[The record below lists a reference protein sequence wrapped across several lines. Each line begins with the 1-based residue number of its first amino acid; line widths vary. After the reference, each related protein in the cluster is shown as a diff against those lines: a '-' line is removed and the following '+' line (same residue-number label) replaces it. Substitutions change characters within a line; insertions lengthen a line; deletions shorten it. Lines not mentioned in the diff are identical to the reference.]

1 MQTEFGRYRLIRH
14 LATGGMGEVYL
25 AEAVGAAGFAKRL
38 VIKTLRADLAEDP
51 ALVQQFVS
59 EGRLLEAL
67 DHPNIAQVL
76 DLGQVGEV
84 TFLALE
90 YVEGFDLRAI
100 LRTLPAAPAGEA
112 NGPAGLRVPEVCVWY
127 VLASIAHA
135 LDHAQSRVGAD
146 GKPLGIVH
154 HDVTPSNV
162 MVRLDGHVKLVDF
175 GVARTAM
182 MNRLSATALR
192 GKLPYLSPEHARQQP
207 LDGRAD
213 LFALGLVAAELL
225 SGERMLAVSDP
236 SGLESAWQ
244 GLPERIAR
252 LSDRGASSE
261 LVALLASMTA
271 LEPDQRPATAA
282 EVAER
287 AERGLHARRSGPPA
301 RVLAEALAPAFALLQ
316 ARARSFDQT
325 LAQLVGLAGS
335 GEDATSTLS
344 LPGLEAVKLQASLA
358 QPPPPPPPSRVRKR
372 WISAGVSVLV
382 AAIALGFWLGQRREP
397 TPPTASTV
405 PTPTLSAPV
414 AVANTPAVPAA
425 LASPAPRAV
434 DAAALP
440 AAATAAV
447 AAGTPA
453 AGSGEPK
460 PKLADARPRPK
471 DDDKPQAT
479 LKFRVH
485 PFGCEVRVNQ
495 VPRKPVGQTNRYEV
509 ALPPGDHKVDVRDPA
524 TGAKKTIVVKGLKS
538 GEARVLDGGVCLGAE
553 CPE

>member
-51 ALVQQFVS
+51 ALVQQFVA

-100 LRTLPAAPAGEA
+100 MRALPVAEGQAGALRL
-112 NGPAGLRVPEVCVWY
+112 PEVCVWY

-135 LDHAQSRVGAD
+135 LDHAQTRPGPD

-162 MVRLDGHVKLVDF
+162 MVRRDGHVKLVDF

-182 MNRLSATALR
+182 MNKLSASALR

-225 SGERMLAVSDP
+225 AGERMLVVSDP

-244 GLPERIAR
+244 SLPERIAALR
-252 LSDRGASSE
+252 DRGASAE
-261 LVALLASMTA
+261 LVDLLAALTA
-271 LEPDQRPATAA
+271 LDPDARPSSAA
-282 EVAER
+282 EVAEL
-287 AERGLHARRSGPPA
+287 AERGLHSRRQGPPA
-301 RVLAEALAPAFALLQ
+301 RTLADALEPAFALLQ

-325 LAQLVGLAGS
+325 LAQLVGLAGT
-335 GEDATSTLS
+335 GDDATSTLS

-372 WISAGVSVLV
+372 WISAAVSVLV
-382 AAIALGFWLGQRREP
+382 AALGLGFWLGQRRDP
-397 TPPTASTV
+397 APAVAAPVVPALVAPSPPVNGPVQPPTA
-405 PTPTLSAPV
+405 PV
-414 AVANTPAVPAA
+414 AEPRPQPVAS
-425 LASPAPRAV
+425 LPAPATEL
-434 DAAALP
+434 AASDQAQ
-440 AAATAAV
+440 A
-447 AAGTPA
+447 
-453 AGSGEPK
+453 K
-460 PKLADARPRPK
+460 PRQPEAKPRNK
-471 DDDKPQAT
+471 DDDRPQAT

-495 VPRKPVGQTNRYEV
+495 MQRKPVGQTNRYEV
-509 ALPPGDHKVDVRDPA
+509 TLPPGDHKLEVRDPQ
-524 TGAKKTIVVKGLKS
+524 TGAKKTIVVRGLKP

-553 CPE
+553 CP